1 MDFRRPDLKRK
12 RRLRQIVLAAAAVVA
27 MIAAAVG
34 IGSLDSAAPRVDRA
48 TVWTDTVQS
57 GEFVREVR
65 GPGNLV
71 PREIR
76 WIPAQSAGRVE
87 HIRVRPGAQV
97 EPDTILVE
105 LSNPNLVEE
114 AEEARWAIAT
124 AESQQASREADL
136 DRQVLDARAVLMSLE
151 SEYESARLQAD
162 AESELAEQGIV
173 SSIQSQQSALHA
185 NQLERR
191 VEFESQR
198 LARLH
203 ASTEAQ
209 RRAEQ
214 ALVEQAGRQYQ
225 RLNRQVQN
233 LQVRAGVAGMV
244 QEVPVEEGQQL
255 AAGVNVARVAR
266 PEELIAEIRISET
279 RAREVVVGQPARI
292 DTRSGIIPGTVMRID
307 PAVRDGTVT
316 VDVEL
321 NGELPPGARPDL
333 SVDGIV
339 ELDRLENVLH
349 VARPAHGQPEAST
362 QLFRVDAD
370 GYARRVPVALGR
382 ASVNR
387 IEIVEG
393 LQSGD
398 LVVLSDMSQWDEHE
412 RIRLID

>member
-27 MIAAAVG
+27 LIAAAVG

-87 HIRVRPGAQV
+87 RIRVRPGAQV

-136 DRQVLDARAVLMSLE
+136 DRQLLDARAALMSLE
-151 SEYESARLQAD
+151 AEYESARLQAD
-162 AESELAEQGIV
+162 AESGLAEQGIV

-198 LARLH
+198 LARLQ

-225 RLNRQVQN
+225 RLNRQVEN
-233 LQVRAGVAGMV
+233 LQVRAGVAGVV

-307 PAVRDGTVT
+307 PAVRDGAVT

-321 NGELPPGARPDL
+321 IGELPPGARPDL

-339 ELDRLENVLH
+339 ELDRLESVLH

-387 IEIVEG
+387 IEVVEG
-393 LQSGD
+393 LEPGD
-398 LVVLSDMSQWDEHE
+398 QVVLSDMSQWDEHE
-412 RIRLID
+412 RIRLVD